1 MQPFRETAPQPAPK
15 TMFANA
21 KYAAVVVVLLSTA
34 NAFAP
39 VNMLSH
45 SIHQPSSITT
55 TTVLREGSS
64 GGGGGGGGFFGAIG
78 DFFNELD
85 AFVDD
90 ATSRR
95 LGSGSAFYGKRKS
108 SFYGKNDKNRKS
120 DRDTPDPAEDYQGTF
135 MIMIW

>member
-1 MQPFRETAPQPAPK
+1 MT
-15 TMFANA
+15 ANA
-21 KYAAVVVVLLSTA
+21 KYAPIIAVVLCTA

-39 VNMLSH
+39 TNTLSH
-45 SIHQPSSITT
+45 SIHRSSSITT
-55 TTVLREGSS
+55 STVLHEGPS
-64 GGGGGGGGFFGAIG
+64 GGGGGGGFFDAIG

-108 SFYGKNDKNRKS
+108 SFYGKNDKNRKT
-120 DRDTPDPAEDYQGTF
+120 DRDMPDPAEDYQGACELPLLLSRRTRTRTVYE
-135 MIMIW
+135 

>member
-1 MQPFRETAPQPAPK
+1 MAPQMGIPLTRCAFLLVLVA
-15 TMFANA
+15 T
-21 KYAAVVVVLLSTA
+21 AVTGFTPPHPRTYKVQIILH
-34 NAFAP
+34 NE
-39 VNMLSH
+39 
-45 SIHQPSSITT
+45 
-55 TTVLREGSS
+55 RGD
-64 GGGGGGGGFFGAIG
+64 GGGGGGIFGAIG

-120 DRDTPDPAEDYQGTF
+120 DRDMPDPTEDYQGEGSLLL
-135 MIMIW
+135 ICCCPDLGY